1 MSPNPRPVSSRL
13 IRSRLLGPRPT
24 AIAATACLLVSACGT
39 SQSGAEAPAGSQQ
52 ADGSQQQ
59 GDAQQ
64 YSDSQPVTVDNCGA
78 EVTFESSPER
88 LVLLKSA
95 PVAALHALGVLDR
108 AVARAGAY
116 PEAYWDG
123 DTNAQIAQIPQ
134 LTSDVDGT
142 GHLQISKDV
151 VIAQQPDVVFGE
163 VENLPR
169 AGLSDLGIPVLE
181 EPLFCTTQPD
191 TSPDFDS
198 VGEQVRLY
206 GEVFDVTDRAES
218 VVEGLDERVEAVR
231 TGAGD
236 GPSADDGAERTAAV
250 LYPTVGGG
258 STYAYGASSMP
269 QAQLETAG
277 FTNVFGDQEERVF
290 EVTSEQ
296 LLGQD
301 PDIVIL
307 LHTDG
312 DPQAVAQ
319 SLEDLPGAHGLTAV
333 QDGSVMTL
341 LLHFSEPATPLAVDG
356 LEQIAERFDR

>member
-1 MSPNPRPVSSRL
+1 MSPHPRP
-13 IRSRLLGPRPT
+13 I
-24 AIAATACLLVSACGT
+24 AIAAAACLLLSACGAGDA
-39 SQSGAEAPAGSQQ
+39 GAEVPAGS
-52 ADGSQQQ
+52 
-59 GDAQQ
+59 QQ

-78 EVTFESSPER
+78 EVTFESPPER

-95 PVAALHALGVLDR
+95 PVSALYSLGVLDR

-116 PEAYWDG
+116 PEAYWDA

-169 AGLSDLGIPVLE
+169 TGLSDLGIPVLE

-206 GEVFDVTDRAES
+206 GDVFDVEGRAES
-218 VVEGLDERVEAVR
+218 VVEQLDDRVEAVR
-231 TGAGD
+231 ASAGD
-236 GPSADDGAERTAAV
+236 GTGADSDPSADGGAERTAAV

-258 STYAYGASSMP
+258 STYAYGAASMP
-269 QAQLETAG
+269 QAQLEAAG

-319 SLEDLPGAHGLTAV
+319 SLEGLPGAHGLTAV
-333 QDGSVMTL
+333 QDGAVMTQ